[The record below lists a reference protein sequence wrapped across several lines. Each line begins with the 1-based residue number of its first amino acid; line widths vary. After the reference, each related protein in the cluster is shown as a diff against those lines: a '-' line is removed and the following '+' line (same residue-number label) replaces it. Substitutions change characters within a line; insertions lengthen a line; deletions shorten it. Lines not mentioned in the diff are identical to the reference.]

1 MTSSYDSEQLKM
13 ITMQK
18 GSQLLFEIQ
27 TDSWFLCKNLL
38 ENSVGIW
45 AEILFLKHQQ
55 QWLVLKTGVGD
66 LPIFRVTVIMFRDIV
81 DSVIVLKD
89 EH

>member
-1 MTSSYDSEQLKM
+1 MTSSHESELLKM

-45 AEILFLKHQQ
+45 AEIVFLEHPQY
-55 QWLVLKTGVGD
+55 WLVLKRGQGTHPY
-66 LPIFRVTVIMFRDIV
+66 LEW
-81 DSVIVLKD
+81 LW
-89 EH
+89 